1 MRLYGSERKN
11 RFNPNLLFAFIWL
24 LILVWLLTLVRTDTD
39 KQ

>member
-24 LILVWLLTLVRTDTD
+24 LILVRTDTD